1 MERTN
6 LLKEKEESV
15 EKEEKEEKEEEK
27 IPNDAK
33 SNDMENQSDEDLSP
47 LKNMT
52 KDEQRKM
59 HEKMLEDDL
68 KGIESKLTQQFLLDK
83 KFIEDQINQPIEPQK
98 PKSVPKKLKIKSIPE
113 GALPHTFKM
122 EQLTRKLD
130 EEYYNGIKQT
140 NKIPKNSKKL
150 FEELESLKQKV
161 NDIKQVNRDEEL
173 LRMQRENQEIEEK
186 LNELK
191 QQDNTELKEK
201 QENCRKL
208 VEQLNVL
215 FNERKKDAAEKEKE
229 REEAIA
235 QIKKIKQEQEKH
247 KKEIDDL
254 KNKKEELTQM
264 LQNLEKDVES
274 YNIYKKFI
282 EQVNAKYSNDTTNQ
296 NDLYDNLKEKFE
308 QLMNHEIE
316 IQKNIEDSEKEK
328 EEIRRQIQE
337 MRRKN
342 DKQSQNTRLQEL
354 ENEIKEYTDKNKQL
368 EQEIDAIL
376 KEKQKKD
383 SDTHQIKLS
392 IFNLYDKVMKDD
404 GKIEK
409 NDNFDMDADETQL
422 CMKLDKINEK
432 IMDLIKIHKA
442 LENQNSNAGNTN
454 K

>member
-1 MERTN
+1 MDRTN
-6 LLKEKEESV
+6 LLK
-15 EKEEKEEKEEEK
+15 EKEEKEEEK
-27 IPNDAK
+27 IPNENK
-33 SNDMENQSDEDLSP
+33 SNNEIVGNESDEDASP

-52 KDEQRKM
+52 KEEQRKM

-68 KGIESKLTQQFLLDK
+68 KGLESKLTQQFLMDN
-83 KFIEDQINQPIEPQK
+83 KFIQDQINQPIEPTK
-98 PKSVPKKLKIKSIPE
+98 PKSLPKKLKIKNIPD

-150 FEELESLKQKV
+150 FDELESLKQKV

-173 LRMQRENQEIEEK
+173 LRMQRENQEIEE
-186 LNELK
+186 
-191 QQDNTELKEK
+191 
-201 QENCRKL
+201 
-208 VEQLNVL
+208 
-215 FNERKKDAAEKEKE
+215 
-229 REEAIA
+229 A

-247 KKEIDDL
+247 KKEINDL
-254 KNKKEELTQM
+254 VAKKEELTQM

-368 EQEIDAIL
+368 EQEIDSIL

-392 IFNLYDKVMKDD
+392 IFNLYDKVMRDD

-442 LENQNSNAGNTN
+442 LENQNNQENNN

>member
-1 MERTN
+1 MERRN
-6 LLKEKEESV
+6 LLKEKEIEA
-15 EKEEKEEKEEEK
+15 EEEK
-27 IPNDAK
+27 SPNGQK
-33 SNDMENQSDEDLSP
+33 SLENGNESDEDLSP
-47 LKNMT
+47 LKNMS
-52 KDEQRKM
+52 KEEQRKM

-68 KGIESKLTQQFLLDK
+68 KGLESKLTQQFLADN
-83 KFIEDQINQPIEPQK
+83 KFIQDQINQPIESQK
-98 PKSVPKKLKIKSIPE
+98 PKSLPKKLKIKNIPD

-130 EEYYNGIKQT
+130 EEYYNGIKAT

-150 FEELESLKQKV
+150 FDELETLKQKV

-186 LNELK
+186 LNQLK

-247 KKEIDDL
+247 KKEINDL
-254 KNKKEELTQM
+254 IAKKEELTQM

-404 GKIEK
+404 GKVEK
-409 NDNFDMDADETQL
+409 NDNFDMDADETHL

-442 LENQNSNAGNTN
+442 LENQNANTGNPN

>member
-6 LLKEKEESV
+6 LKEENEELKEEP
-15 EKEEKEEKEEEK
+15 KEEEK
-27 IPNDAK
+27 IPNEK
-33 SNDMENQSDEDLSP
+33 ELNNEINGNESDDDLSP
-47 LKNMT
+47 LKSMT
-52 KDEQRKM
+52 KEEQRKM

-68 KGIESKLTQQFLLDK
+68 KGLESKSKLTQQFLLDN
-83 KFIEDQINQPIEPQK
+83 KFIQDQINQPIEPSK
-98 PKSVPKKLKIKSIPE
+98 PKSLPKKFKIKNIPE

-130 EEYYNGIKQT
+130 EEYYKGIKET
-140 NKIPKNSKKL
+140 SKIPKNSKKL
-150 FEELESLKQKV
+150 FDELESLKQKV

-173 LRMQRENQEIEEK
+173 LKMQKENQEIEEK
-186 LNELK
+186 LNQLK

-247 KKEIDDL
+247 KKEIADL
-254 KNKKEELTQM
+254 TAKKEELTQM

-316 IQKNIEDSEKEK
+316 IQKNIADSEKEK
-328 EEIRRQIQE
+328 EEIRKQIQE

-368 EQEIDAIL
+368 EQEIDSIL

-442 LENQNSNAGNTN
+442 LESQNNQENAN

>member
-1 MERTN
+1 MDRTN
-6 LLKEKEESV
+6 LLKEKEE
-15 EKEEKEEKEEEK
+15 KEEEK
-27 IPNDAK
+27 IQNENK
-33 SNDMENQSDEDLSP
+33 SNNEIVGNESDEDASP

-52 KDEQRKM
+52 KEEQRKM

-68 KGIESKLTQQFLLDK
+68 KGLESKLTQQFLADN
-83 KFIEDQINQPIEPQK
+83 KFIQDQINQPLDIQK
-98 PKSVPKKLKIKSIPE
+98 PKSLPKKLKIKNVPD

-130 EEYYNGIKQT
+130 EEYYNGIKAT

-150 FEELESLKQKV
+150 FDELESLKQKV

-173 LRMQRENQEIEEK
+173 LRMQKENQEIEEK
-186 LNELK
+186 LNQLK

-247 KKEIDDL
+247 KKEINDL
-254 KNKKEELTQM
+254 IAKKEELTQM

-422 CMKLDKINEK
+422 CMKLDKIN
-432 IMDLIKIHKA
+432 
-442 LENQNSNAGNTN
+442 
-454 K
+454 

>member
-1 MERTN
+1 MLKNEIKNDKNNKNNKKNKKEMEA
-6 LLKEKEESV
+6 
-15 EKEEKEEKEEEK
+15 EEEK
-27 IPNDAK
+27 SPNGQK
-33 SNDMENQSDEDLSP
+33 SLENGNESDEDLSP
-47 LKNMT
+47 LKNMS
-52 KDEQRKM
+52 KEEQRKM

-68 KGIESKLTQQFLLDK
+68 KGLESKLTQQFLADN
-83 KFIEDQINQPIEPQK
+83 KFIQDQINQPIESQK
-98 PKSVPKKLKIKSIPE
+98 PKSLPKKLKIKNIPD

-130 EEYYNGIKQT
+130 EEYYNGIKAT

-150 FEELESLKQKV
+150 FDELETLKQKV

-186 LNELK
+186 LNQLK

-247 KKEIDDL
+247 KKEINDL
-254 KNKKEELTQM
+254 VAKKEELTQM

-328 EEIRRQIQE
+328 EEIRRQIFE
-337 MRRKN
+337 INRR
-342 DKQSQNTRLQEL
+342 R
-354 ENEIKEYTDKNKQL
+354 
-368 EQEIDAIL
+368 
-376 KEKQKKD
+376 
-383 SDTHQIKLS
+383 
-392 IFNLYDKVMKDD
+392 
-404 GKIEK
+404 
-409 NDNFDMDADETQL
+409 
-422 CMKLDKINEK
+422 
-432 IMDLIKIHKA
+432 
-442 LENQNSNAGNTN
+442 
-454 K
+454 

>member
-1 MERTN
+1 MDRTN
-6 LLKEKEESV
+6 LLK
-15 EKEEKEEKEEEK
+15 EKEEKEEEK
-27 IPNDAK
+27 IPNENK
-33 SNDMENQSDEDLSP
+33 SKDEILGNESDEDVSP

-52 KDEQRKM
+52 KEEQRKM

-68 KGIESKLTQQFLLDK
+68 KGLESKLTQQFYLDR
-83 KFIEDQINQPIEPQK
+83 KFIQDQINQPIEPVK
-98 PKSVPKKLKIKSIPE
+98 PKSLPKKLKIKNIPE

-173 LRMQRENQEIEEK
+173 LRMQKENQEIEEK
-186 LNELK
+186 LNQLK

-254 KNKKEELTQM
+254 TAKKEELTQM

-316 IQKNIEDSEKEK
+316 IQKNIADSEKEK
-328 EEIRRQIQE
+328 EEIRKQIQE

-368 EQEIDAIL
+368 EQEIDSIL

-409 NDNFDMDADETQL
+409 NDNLYNQLLNEGYIDLDKVDETSN
-422 CMKLDKINEK
+422 KIILQKEK
-432 IMDLIKIHKA
+432 EDMIEMSKVM
-442 LENQNSNAGNTN
+442 
-454 K
+454 

>member
-1 MERTN
+1 MVRRN
-6 LLKEKEESV
+6 ILKDKEIEG
-15 EKEEKEEKEEEK
+15 EEEK
-27 IPNDAK
+27 SPNIQK
-33 SNDMENQSDEDLSP
+33 SSENGNESDEDLSP
-47 LKNMT
+47 LKNMS
-52 KDEQRKM
+52 KEEQRKM

-68 KGIESKLTQQFLLDK
+68 KGLESKLTQQFLADN
-83 KFIEDQINQPIEPQK
+83 KFIQDQINQPIENQK
-98 PKSVPKKLKIKSIPE
+98 PKSLPKKLKIKNIPD

-130 EEYYNGIKQT
+130 EEYYNGIKAT

-150 FEELESLKQKV
+150 FDELESLKQKV

-186 LNELK
+186 LNQLK

-247 KKEIDDL
+247 KKEINDL
-254 KNKKEELTQM
+254 IAKKEELTQM

-404 GKIEK
+404 GKVEK

-442 LENQNSNAGNTN
+442 LENQNSNPGNTN

>member
-1 MERTN
+1 MERRN
-6 LLKEKEESV
+6 LLKEKELE
-15 EKEEKEEKEEEK
+15 EEEK
-27 IPNDAK
+27 SPKQK
-33 SNDMENQSDEDLSP
+33 SMENGNESDEDLSP
-47 LKNMT
+47 LKNMS
-52 KDEQRKM
+52 KEEQRKM

-68 KGIESKLTQQFLLDK
+68 KGLESKLTQQFLADN
-83 KFIEDQINQPIEPQK
+83 KFIQDQINQPLDIQK
-98 PKSVPKKLKIKSIPE
+98 PKSLPKKLKIKNVPD

-130 EEYYNGIKQT
+130 EEYYNGIKAT

-150 FEELESLKQKV
+150 FDELESLKQKV

-173 LRMQRENQEIEEK
+173 LRMQKENQEIEEK
-186 LNELK
+186 LNQLK

-247 KKEIDDL
+247 KKEINDL
-254 KNKKEELTQM
+254 IAKKEELTQM

-342 DKQSQNTRLQEL
+342 YKQSQNTRLQEL

-376 KEKQKKD
+376 KEKQKKILI
-383 SDTHQIKLS
+383 HIKLNYQYL
-392 IFNLYDKVMKDD
+392 IYM
-404 GKIEK
+404 I
-409 NDNFDMDADETQL
+409 
-422 CMKLDKINEK
+422 KL
-432 IMDLIKIHKA
+432 
-442 LENQNSNAGNTN
+442 
-454 K
+454 

>member
-1 MERTN
+1 MERRN
-6 LLKEKEESV
+6 LLKEKELEG
-15 EKEEKEEKEEEK
+15 EKEKS
-27 IPNDAK
+27 PNAK
-33 SNDMENQSDEDLSP
+33 SFENNDSDEDLSP
-47 LKNMT
+47 LKNMS
-52 KDEQRKM
+52 KEEQRKM

-68 KGIESKLTQQFLLDK
+68 KGLESKLTQQFLADN
-83 KFIEDQINQPIEPQK
+83 KFIQDQINQPIEIQK
-98 PKSVPKKLKIKSIPE
+98 PKSMPKKLKIKNVPD

-130 EEYYNGIKQT
+130 EEYYNGIKAT

-150 FEELESLKQKV
+150 FDELESLKQKV

-186 LNELK
+186 LNQLK

-247 KKEIDDL
+247 KKEINDL
-254 KNKKEELTQM
+254 IAKKEELTQM

-296 NDLYDNLKEKFE
+296 NDVYDNLKEKFE

>member
-1 MERTN
+1 MERRN
-6 LLKEKEESV
+6 LLKEKEAE
-15 EKEEKEEKEEEK
+15 EEEK
-27 IPNDAK
+27 SPNGHK
-33 SNDMENQSDEDLSP
+33 SLENGNESDEDLSP
-47 LKNMT
+47 LKNMS
-52 KDEQRKM
+52 KEEQRKM

-68 KGIESKLTQQFLLDK
+68 KGLESKLTQQFLADN
-83 KFIEDQINQPIEPQK
+83 KFIQDQINQPIEPQK
-98 PKSVPKKLKIKSIPE
+98 PKSLPKKLKIKNAPE

-130 EEYYNGIKQT
+130 EEYYNGIKAT

-150 FEELESLKQKV
+150 FDELENLKQKV

-186 LNELK
+186 LNQLK

-208 VEQLNVL
+208 VEQLNAL

-247 KKEIDDL
+247 KKEINDL
-254 KNKKEELTQM
+254 IAKKEELTQM

-442 LENQNSNAGNTN
+442 LENQNSNTGNAN

>member
-247 KKEIDDL
+247 KKEINDL
-254 KNKKEELTQM
+254 IAKKEELTQM

-368 EQEIDAIL
+368 EQEIDSIL

-442 LENQNSNAGNTN
+442 LENQNNQENMN

>member
-1 MERTN
+1 MERRN
-6 LLKEKEESV
+6 ILKDKEIEG
-15 EKEEKEEKEEEK
+15 EEEK
-27 IPNDAK
+27 SPNIQK
-33 SNDMENQSDEDLSP
+33 SSENGNESDEDLSP
-47 LKNMT
+47 LKNMS
-52 KDEQRKM
+52 KEEQRKM

-68 KGIESKLTQQFLLDK
+68 KGLESKLTQQFLLDN
-83 KFIEDQINQPIEPQK
+83 KFIQDQINQPIENQK
-98 PKSVPKKLKIKSIPE
+98 PKSLPKKLKIKNIPD

-130 EEYYNGIKQT
+130 EEYYNGIKAT

-150 FEELESLKQKV
+150 FDELESLKQKV

-186 LNELK
+186 LNQLK

-247 KKEIDDL
+247 KKEINDL
-254 KNKKEELTQM
+254 IAKKEELTQM

-404 GKIEK
+404 GKVEK

-442 LENQNSNAGNTN
+442 LENQNSNPGNTN

>member
-1 MERTN
+1 MERRN
-6 LLKEKEESV
+6 LLKEKEAE
-15 EKEEKEEKEEEK
+15 EEEK
-27 IPNDAK
+27 SPNGHK
-33 SNDMENQSDEDLSP
+33 SLENGNESDEDLSP
-47 LKNMT
+47 LKNMS
-52 KDEQRKM
+52 KEEQRKM

-68 KGIESKLTQQFLLDK
+68 QGLESKLTQQFLADN
-83 KFIEDQINQPIEPQK
+83 KFIQDQINQPIEPQK
-98 PKSVPKKLKIKSIPE
+98 PKSLPKKLKIKNAPE

-130 EEYYNGIKQT
+130 EEYYNGIKAT

-150 FEELESLKQKV
+150 FDELENLKQKV

-186 LNELK
+186 LNQLK

-208 VEQLNVL
+208 VEQLNAL

-247 KKEIDDL
+247 KKEIKDL
-254 KNKKEELTQM
+254 MAKKEELTLM
-264 LQNLEKDVES
+264 LQNLEKEVES

-442 LENQNSNAGNTN
+442 LENQNSNTGNAN

>member
-1 MERTN
+1 MERRN
-6 LLKEKEESV
+6 IFKDKERE
-15 EKEEKEEKEEEK
+15 EEEK
-27 IPNDAK
+27 SPNGK
-33 SNDMENQSDEDLSP
+33 KNLELGNDSEEEASP
-47 LKNMT
+47 LQNMS
-52 KDEQRKM
+52 KEEQRKM

-68 KGIESKLTQQFLLDK
+68 KGLESKLTQQFLADN
-83 KFIEDQINQPIEPQK
+83 KFIQDQINQPIEIQSSK
-98 PKSVPKKLKIKSIPE
+98 PKSLPKKLKIKNIPE
-113 GALPHTFKM
+113 GALPHTYKM

-130 EEYYNGIKQT
+130 EEYYNGIKAT

-150 FEELESLKQKV
+150 FDELEDLKQKV

-186 LNELK
+186 LNQLK

-215 FNERKKDAAEKEKE
+215 FNKRKKDAAEKEKE

-247 KKEIDDL
+247 KKEINDL
-254 KNKKEELTQM
+254 IAKKEELTQM

-328 EEIRRQIQE
+328 EEIRKQIQE

-368 EQEIDAIL
+368 EQEIDSIL

-404 GKIEK
+404 GKVEK

-442 LENQNSNAGNTN
+442 LESQNANSGNAN

>member
-122 EQLTRKLD
+122 EQLARKLD

-368 EQEIDAIL
+368 EQEIDSIL

-442 LENQNSNAGNTN
+442 LENQNNQENMN

>member
-1 MERTN
+1 MERRN
-6 LLKEKEESV
+6 LLKEKEIEA
-15 EKEEKEEKEEEK
+15 EEEK
-27 IPNDAK
+27 SPNGQK
-33 SNDMENQSDEDLSP
+33 SLENGNESDEDLSP
-47 LKNMT
+47 LKNMS
-52 KDEQRKM
+52 KEEQRKM

-68 KGIESKLTQQFLLDK
+68 KGLESKLTQQFLADN
-83 KFIEDQINQPIEPQK
+83 KFIQDQINQPIESQK
-98 PKSVPKKLKIKSIPE
+98 PKSLPKKLKIKNIPD

-130 EEYYNGIKQT
+130 EEYYNGIKAT

-150 FEELESLKQKV
+150 FDELESLKQKV

-186 LNELK
+186 LNQLK

-247 KKEIDDL
+247 KKEINDL
-254 KNKKEELTQM
+254 IAKKEELTQM

-328 EEIRRQIQE
+328 EEIRKQIQE

-342 DKQSQNTRLQEL
+342 DKQSQNTRLQQL
-354 ENEIKEYTDKNKQL
+354 EKEIKEYTDKNKQL
-368 EQEIDAIL
+368 EQEIDSIL

-392 IFNLYDKVMKDD
+392 IFNLYDKVMKED
-404 GKIEK
+404 GKVNK
-409 NDNFDMDADETQL
+409 NDNFDLDADETHL

-432 IMDLIKIHKA
+432 IMDLISIHKE
-442 LENQNSNAGNTN
+442 LEKNQNNN

>member
-1 MERTN
+1 MERRN
-6 LLKEKEESV
+6 LLKEKELE
-15 EKEEKEEKEEEK
+15 EEEK
-27 IPNDAK
+27 SPKQK
-33 SNDMENQSDEDLSP
+33 SMENGNESDEDLSP
-47 LKNMT
+47 LKNMS
-52 KDEQRKM
+52 KEEQRKM

-68 KGIESKLTQQFLLDK
+68 KGLESKLTQQFLADN
-83 KFIEDQINQPIEPQK
+83 KFIQDQINQPIEPQK
-98 PKSVPKKLKIKSIPE
+98 PKSLPKKLKIKNAPD
-113 GALPHTFKM
+113 GTLPHTFKM

-130 EEYYNGIKQT
+130 EEYYNGIKAT

-150 FEELESLKQKV
+150 FDELENLKQKV

-186 LNELK
+186 LNQLK

-208 VEQLNVL
+208 VEQLNAL

-247 KKEIDDL
+247 KKEINDL
-254 KNKKEELTQM
+254 IAKKEELTQM

-442 LENQNSNAGNTN
+442 LENQNSNTGNAN

>member
-1 MERTN
+1 MERRN
-6 LLKEKEESV
+6 LLKEKEAE
-15 EKEEKEEKEEEK
+15 EEEK
-27 IPNDAK
+27 SPNGHK
-33 SNDMENQSDEDLSP
+33 SLENGNESDEDLSP
-47 LKNMT
+47 LKNMS
-52 KDEQRKM
+52 KEEQRKM

-68 KGIESKLTQQFLLDK
+68 KGLESKLTQQFLADN
-83 KFIEDQINQPIEPQK
+83 KFIQDQINQPIEPQK
-98 PKSVPKKLKIKSIPE
+98 PKSLPKKLKIKNAPE

-130 EEYYNGIKQT
+130 EEYYNGIKAT

-150 FEELESLKQKV
+150 FDELENLKQKV

-186 LNELK
+186 LNQLK

-201 QENCRKL
+201 QENFRKL
-208 VEQLNVL
+208 VQKLNAL

-247 KKEIDDL
+247 KKEINDL
-254 KNKKEELTQM
+254 IAKKEELTQM

-442 LENQNSNAGNTN
+442 LENQNSNTGNAN

>member
-1 MERTN
+1 MERRN
-6 LLKEKEESV
+6 ILKDKEKEE
-15 EKEEKEEKEEEK
+15 EEKS
-27 IPNDAK
+27 PNGQRNLELGEG
-33 SNDMENQSDEDLSP
+33 SEEDLSP
-47 LKNMT
+47 LKNIS
-52 KDEQRKM
+52 KEEQRKI

-68 KGIESKLTQQFLLDK
+68 KGLESKLTQQFLADN
-83 KFIEDQINQPIEPQK
+83 KFIQDQINQPIEIQSSK
-98 PKSVPKKLKIKSIPE
+98 PKSLPKKLKIKNIPD

-130 EEYYNGIKQT
+130 EEYYNGIKAT

-150 FEELESLKQKV
+150 FDELEDLKQKV

-186 LNELK
+186 LNQLK

-247 KKEIDDL
+247 KKEINDL
-254 KNKKEELTQM
+254 IAKKEELTQM

-368 EQEIDAIL
+368 EQEIDSIL

-404 GKIEK
+404 GKVEK

-442 LENQNSNAGNTN
+442 LESQNSNNGNAN

>member
-6 LLKEKEESV
+6 LLKENEA
-15 EKEEKEEKEEEK
+15 KEEEK
-27 IPNDAK
+27 IP
-33 SNDMENQSDEDLSP
+33 SENKTNNENVGNESDEDVSP

-52 KDEQRKM
+52 KEEQRKM

-68 KGIESKLTQQFLLDK
+68 KGLESKLTQQFLLDN
-83 KFIEDQINQPIEPQK
+83 KFIQDQINMPIEPTK
-98 PKSVPKKLKIKSIPE
+98 PKSLPKKLKVKNIPE
-113 GALPHTFKM
+113 GALPHTYKI

-130 EEYYNGIKQT
+130 EEYNNSIKQT

-150 FEELESLKQKV
+150 FDELEILKQKV

-186 LNELK
+186 LNQLK

-247 KKEIDDL
+247 KKEINDL
-254 KNKKEELTQM
+254 IAKKEELTQM

-328 EEIRRQIQE
+328 EEIRKQIQE

-368 EQEIDAIL
+368 EQEIDSIL

-442 LENQNSNAGNTN
+442 LENQNIQENAN

>member
-83 KFIEDQINQPIEPQK
+83 KFIEDQINQPIEPPK

-368 EQEIDAIL
+368 EQEIDSIL

-392 IFNLYDKVMKDD
+392 IFNLYDKVMRDD

-442 LENQNSNAGNTN
+442 LENQNNQENNN

>member
-83 KFIEDQINQPIEPQK
+83 KFIEDQINQPIEPPK

-173 LRMQRENQEIEEK
+173 LRMQKENQEIEEK
-186 LNELK
+186 LNQLK

-215 FNERKKDAAEKEKE
+215 FNERKKMLLKKKKKEK
-229 REEAIA
+229 RP
-235 QIKKIKQEQEKH
+235 
-247 KKEIDDL
+247 
-254 KNKKEELTQM
+254 
-264 LQNLEKDVES
+264 
-274 YNIYKKFI
+274 
-282 EQVNAKYSNDTTNQ
+282 
-296 NDLYDNLKEKFE
+296 
-308 QLMNHEIE
+308 
-316 IQKNIEDSEKEK
+316 
-328 EEIRRQIQE
+328 
-337 MRRKN
+337 
-342 DKQSQNTRLQEL
+342 
-354 ENEIKEYTDKNKQL
+354 
-368 EQEIDAIL
+368 
-376 KEKQKKD
+376 
-383 SDTHQIKLS
+383 
-392 IFNLYDKVMKDD
+392 
-404 GKIEK
+404 
-409 NDNFDMDADETQL
+409 
-422 CMKLDKINEK
+422 
-432 IMDLIKIHKA
+432 
-442 LENQNSNAGNTN
+442 
-454 K
+454 

>member
-1 MERTN
+1 MERRNIFKDNEREEDEKSPIGKKN
-6 LLKEKEESV
+6 LELGNDSEE
-15 EKEEKEEKEEEK
+15 
-27 IPNDAK
+27 DA
-33 SNDMENQSDEDLSP
+33 SP
-47 LKNMT
+47 LQNMS
-52 KDEQRKM
+52 KEEQRKM

-68 KGIESKLTQQFLLDK
+68 KGLESKLTQQFLADN
-83 KFIEDQINQPIEPQK
+83 KFIQDQINQPIEIQSSK
-98 PKSVPKKLKIKSIPE
+98 PKSLPKKLKIKNIPE
-113 GALPHTFKM
+113 GALPHTYKM

-130 EEYYNGIKQT
+130 EEYYNGIKAT

-150 FEELESLKQKV
+150 FDELEDLKQRV

-186 LNELK
+186 LNQLK

-247 KKEIDDL
+247 KKEINDL
-254 KNKKEELTQM
+254 IAKKEELTQM

-328 EEIRRQIQE
+328 EEIRKQIQE

-368 EQEIDAIL
+368 EQEIDSIL

-404 GKIEK
+404 GKVEK

-442 LENQNSNAGNTN
+442 LESQNANGGNAN

>member
-83 KFIEDQINQPIEPQK
+83 KFIEDQINQPIEPPK
-98 PKSVPKKLKIKSIPE
+98 PKSVPKKLKIKNIPE

-354 ENEIKEYTDKNKQL
+354 
-368 EQEIDAIL
+368 
-376 KEKQKKD
+376 
-383 SDTHQIKLS
+383 
-392 IFNLYDKVMKDD
+392 
-404 GKIEK
+404 
-409 NDNFDMDADETQL
+409 
-422 CMKLDKINEK
+422 
-432 IMDLIKIHKA
+432 
-442 LENQNSNAGNTN
+442 
-454 K
+454 

>member
-1 MERTN
+1 MERRN
-6 LLKEKEESV
+6 LLKEKELE
-15 EKEEKEEKEEEK
+15 EEEK
-27 IPNDAK
+27 SPKQK
-33 SNDMENQSDEDLSP
+33 SMENGNESDEDLSP
-47 LKNMT
+47 LKNMS
-52 KDEQRKM
+52 KEEQRKM

-68 KGIESKLTQQFLLDK
+68 KGLESKLTQQFLADN
-83 KFIEDQINQPIEPQK
+83 KFIQDQINQPIEPQK
-98 PKSVPKKLKIKSIPE
+98 PKSLPKKLKIKNAPD
-113 GALPHTFKM
+113 GTLPHTFKM

-130 EEYYNGIKQT
+130 EEYYNGIKAT

-150 FEELESLKQKV
+150 FDELENLKQKV

-186 LNELK
+186 LNQLK

-208 VEQLNVL
+208 VEQLNAL

-247 KKEIDDL
+247 KKEINDL
-254 KNKKEELTQM
+254 IAKKEELTQM

-383 SDTHQIKLS
+383 SDTQQIKFS

-442 LENQNSNAGNTN
+442 LENQNSNTGNAN

>member
-247 KKEIDDL
+247 KKEIDD
-254 KNKKEELTQM
+254 
-264 LQNLEKDVES
+264 
-274 YNIYKKFI
+274 
-282 EQVNAKYSNDTTNQ
+282 
-296 NDLYDNLKEKFE
+296 
-308 QLMNHEIE
+308 
-316 IQKNIEDSEKEK
+316 
-328 EEIRRQIQE
+328 
-337 MRRKN
+337 
-342 DKQSQNTRLQEL
+342 
-354 ENEIKEYTDKNKQL
+354 
-368 EQEIDAIL
+368 
-376 KEKQKKD
+376 
-383 SDTHQIKLS
+383 
-392 IFNLYDKVMKDD
+392 
-404 GKIEK
+404 
-409 NDNFDMDADETQL
+409 
-422 CMKLDKINEK
+422 
-432 IMDLIKIHKA
+432 
-442 LENQNSNAGNTN
+442 
-454 K
+454 

>member
-1 MERTN
+1 MERRN
-6 LLKEKEESV
+6 LLKEKEIEA
-15 EKEEKEEKEEEK
+15 EEEK
-27 IPNDAK
+27 MANAQK
-33 SNDMENQSDEDLSP
+33 GLENGNESDEDLSP
-47 LKNMT
+47 LKNIS
-52 KDEQRKM
+52 KEEQRKI

-68 KGIESKLTQQFLLDK
+68 KGLESKLTQQFLADN
-83 KFIEDQINQPIEPQK
+83 KFIQDQINQPIESQK
-98 PKSVPKKLKIKSIPE
+98 PKSLPKKLKIKNAPD
-113 GALPHTFKM
+113 GVLPHTFKM

-130 EEYYNGIKQT
+130 EEYYNGIKAT

-150 FEELESLKQKV
+150 FDELESLKQKV

-186 LNELK
+186 LNQLK

-247 KKEIDDL
+247 KKEINDL
-254 KNKKEELTQM
+254 IAKKEELTQM

-368 EQEIDAIL
+368 EQEIDSIL

-442 LENQNSNAGNTN
+442 LENQNSNSGNAN